1 MARNRYFEDEELQQ
15 ISGKSLWRILSYL
28 KPHLAKVIASVALLL
43 LTAVAAQIGPYL
55 IKIAIDVHM
64 PGKNFVGIL
73 KVACLYALILAASAY
88 AMRLR
93 LLLMVRLGN
102 RVIEQIRR
110 EVFAQVNLLSFR
122 FFDQRPAGKII
133 HRIMV
138 YVDRLQQLVKHGV
151 TNIIAD
157 IFRLVI
163 IFVFMFAI
171 SPQLSLIAL
180 TVTPFLM
187 VFVFLVKRKIRR
199 LWDEYQ
205 AKSANLNA
213 YAHESF
219 IGIKV
224 TQAFVREKKNSDIMR
239 EQLDDNYGSWMRAVN
254 LSNTL
259 FPVVLMFNMTSITLV
274 YWFGYRFLGMGLATL
289 GTLIAFSSYI
299 WMITEP
305 VVNLSTFYNEILVAL
320 AAAERVFDYLD
331 TPAGDVDRGRA
342 RVLPPVRGRVEFRDV
357 HFGYDPNVP
366 VLRGLSFIVEPGQTV
381 ALVGE
386 TGAGKSTIINLL
398 TRFYEIQGGR
408 ILVDGHEIRDVTMES
423 LRGQVGVMMQ
433 DPFVFSG
440 TIADNIRYGKL
451 DASREE
457 IIEAA
462 RAVHAHEFITEME
475 GGYDAVVNEA
485 GNNLSVGQRQLI
497 AFARTLLFDPKVLI
511 LDEATA
517 SIDTRTELLL
527 QQAVA
532 RVLKGRT
539 SFVIAHR
546 LSTIRNADRIFVIS
560 GGRIAEQGNH
570 EQLMSLGG
578 KYRQLNISQYEQLLA

>member
-28 KPHLAKVIASVALLL
+28 KPHLVKVIASVALLL

-64 PGKNFVGIL
+64 PAKNFVGIL
-73 KVACLYALILAASAY
+73 KVAGLYTLILAASAY

-93 LLLMVRLGN
+93 LLVMVRLGN

-133 HRIMV
+133 HRVMV

-187 VFVFLVKRKIRR
+187 VFVFLVKRRIRR

-224 TQAFVREKKNSDIMR
+224 TQAFVREDKNSDIMR
-239 EQLDDNYGSWMRAVN
+239 EQLDDNYRSWMRAVN
-254 LSNTL
+254 LSNSL

-331 TPAGDVDRGRA
+331 TPAGDVDTEGA
-342 RVLPPVRGRVEFRDV
+342 CALAPIKGRVEFRDV
-357 HFGYDPNVP
+357 RFGYDPSVP
-366 VLRGLSFIVEPGQTV
+366 VLRGLSFVVEPGQTI

-398 TRFYEIQGGR
+398 TRFYEIQSGG
-408 ILVDGHEIRDVTMES
+408 IFVDGREIRDVTMES
-423 LRGQVGVMMQ
+423 LRGQVAVMMQ

-440 TIADNIRYGKL
+440 TIAENIRYGRL

-475 GGYDAVVNEA
+475 GDYDAVVNEA

-546 LSTIRNADRIFVIS
+546 LSTIRHADRIFVIS
-560 GGRIAEQGNH
+560 GGRIAEEGNH
-570 EQLMSLGG
+570 EQLMSRDG
-578 KYRQLNISQYEQLLA
+578 KYRQLNMSQYQQLLA